1 MWSCIAMVASF
12 AVTVYAQV
20 IAAFAGHHTQVDAN
34 GGLAALDHPAG
45 WFDAVVIRVFG
56 VIQRALEPAHVSL
69 STNNRS

>member
-34 GGLAALDHPAG
+34 GGLAALDHRPG
-45 WFDAVVIRVFG
+45 G
-56 VIQRALEPAHVSL
+56 
-69 STNNRS
+69 STRS